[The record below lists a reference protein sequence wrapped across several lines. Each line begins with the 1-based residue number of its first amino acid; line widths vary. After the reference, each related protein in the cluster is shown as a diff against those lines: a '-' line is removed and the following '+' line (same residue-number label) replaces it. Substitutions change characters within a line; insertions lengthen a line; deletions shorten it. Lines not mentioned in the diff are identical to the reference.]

1 VTAPASTAG
10 RGRAA
15 PGISS
20 PGFSPLLVM
29 DAELAGPLPAVAG
42 TGQPRRAWVLVR
54 LHSEPVGVDV
64 IPVGPAGLTPGQ
76 LGALLW
82 PAVREPVTARFGA
95 AGLAAPGGLTGAGL
109 SADPAAWPF
118 LQRRA
123 AALDAAPLISAVVC
137 TRGRPARLRTCLRA
151 LSKQEYPAFEVV
163 VVDNAAA
170 DDVVRDL
177 VGAGQGDPGQGGPP
191 LRYVAEPRP
200 GLSWARNA
208 GIAAA
213 RGEIIAFLDDDE
225 EPDRHW
231 LAGLATGFAR
241 GDDIGCVSGLV
252 VPARLDTPA
261 QELFERL
268 GGHCKGRGCSPA
280 VFSGRG
286 PQSPLYPLPPFGV
299 GANMAFRRAALARI
313 GGFDNA
319 LGAGTPTCA
328 GEDTLALTLLLLS
341 GYRVAYEP
349 AALMRHDHREDL
361 GGLRRQLH
369 GYGIG
374 LTAYYTALLRHR
386 PAALAG
392 LLRLIPAAAGYL
404 RDGTGQ
410 ASPGPAAAPVLPRG
424 FRRQRWWML
433 TGPAAYL
440 RSLARQSLAARR
452 VHRC

>member
-1 VTAPASTAG
+1 VPGASD
-10 RGRAA
+10 
-15 PGISS
+15 

-29 DAELAGPLPAVAG
+29 DAELAGPLPAVPG
-42 TGQPRRAWVLVR
+42 TGQPRRAWILAR
-54 LHSEPVGVDV
+54 LHSEPVGVGV
-64 IPVGPAGLTPGQ
+64 IPAGPAGLTPSQ
-76 LGALLW
+76 LGVLLW

-95 AGLAAPGGLTGAGL
+95 ADLAAPSGLTGAGL
-109 SADPAAWPF
+109 RADPAAWPF
-118 LQRRA
+118 LRRRA
-123 AALDAAPLISAVVC
+123 AALDPAPFISAVVC
-137 TRGRPARLRTCLRA
+137 TRGRPARLRGCLRA
-151 LSKQEYPAFEVV
+151 LSQQEYPAFEVV

-170 DDVVRDL
+170 DGMVSDL
-177 VGAGQGDPGQGGPP
+177 VLASQGPGQDGP
-191 LRYVAEPRP
+191 LVRYVAEPRP

-231 LAGLATGFAR
+231 LAGLAAGFAR

-252 VPARLDTPA
+252 VPARLDTRA
-261 QELFERL
+261 QELFEQL

-280 VFSGRG
+280 VFSGCG

-313 GGFDNA
+313 GGFDTA

-349 AALMRHDHREDL
+349 AALMRHHHREDL

-392 LLRLIPAAAGYL
+392 LLRLVPTAAGYL
-404 RDGTGQ
+404 LGGKGQ

-440 RSLARQSLAARR
+440 RSLARQSRATRR